1 MPRTTGARAFLD
13 LLAQSGVRHL
23 FGNPGTTELPLMDAL
38 VDESRIQYVL
48 GLQEVPVMAMADGY
62 AMASR
67 SLGVVNLHVSCG
79 LGNAMGMLY
88 NAYREGTPLLVT
100 AGQSDRR
107 ILFEEPILAGDMVG
121 VTKPWTK
128 WSVEVNRLQDLPAA
142 VRRAVQTALTPP
154 TGPVFLSLPMDLQM
168 EAAELDLTPP
178 ARLDRR
184 VRPPREAL
192 ARAAKFLAEAK
203 NPCILA
209 GSRVVEAD
217 AVESLEALA
226 EVLGAPVYSE
236 NATSHGRLPMPCD
249 HPLYGQQIPLW
260 SPDIRQLLGE
270 YDAALVVGMDL
281 LRMYVFH
288 DPPEAVPPTC
298 RLVHLDEDPW
308 QIGKNYQV
316 EVGLVGDSR
325 AGSEELCELLSTTMT
340 DAQRT
345 AVRERAARHT
355 AKHAADRAE
364 LRAEAERQRSQR
376 PLTALAFMDAVG
388 RVLPPS
394 AAVIEEA
401 VTTTEHRFERLG
413 HLRNADGYFAHRGWA
428 LGWGLGCA
436 LGVKLAWPDR
446 PTLALLGEGAATYGI
461 QGLWTAAKYQIPVTF
476 LLCNNA
482 QYRILKDGSR
492 MLGLP
497 NAAAGKHLGMD
508 LNEPTIDFVALAKA
522 YGVDAVRITEPDE
535 LGDAVRESLSSDKPK
550 LIDVPL
556 AATRASQFG

>member
-1 MPRTTGARAFLD
+1 MSRTTGARAFFE
-13 LLAQSGVRHL
+13 LLVQSGVRYL

-38 VDESRIQYVL
+38 VDEPRLKYVL
-48 GLQEVPVMAMADGY
+48 GLQEVPVMAMADGL

-67 SLGVVNLHVSCG
+67 GLGVVNLHVSCG

-88 NAYREGTPLLVT
+88 NAHREGTPLLVT

-121 VTKPWTK
+121 VTRPWTK
-128 WSVEVNRLQDLPAA
+128 WSVEVNRVQDLPAA
-142 VRRAVQTALTPP
+142 VCRAVQTALTPP
-154 TGPVFLSLPMDLQM
+154 TGPVFMSLPMDMQM
-168 EAAELDLTPP
+168 EEAELDLTPP

-192 ARAAKFLAEAK
+192 ARAARLLAEAK

-217 AVESLEALA
+217 AVGAVTALA
-226 EVLGAPVYSE
+226 ELLGAPVYSE

-260 SPDIRQLLGE
+260 SPDIRKLLAE

-288 DPPEAVPPTC
+288 DPPQAVPPTC
-298 RLVHLDEDPW
+298 RLVHLDENPW
-308 QIGKNYQV
+308 QIGKNYPV
-316 EVGLVGDSR
+316 EVGLIGDTR
-325 AGSEELCELLSTTMT
+325 AGSEELRDLLTATMT
-340 DAQRT
+340 DAQKST
-345 AVRERAARHT
+345 ARKRGDRHAT
-355 AKHAADRAE
+355 KHAAERAE
-364 LRAEAERQRSQR
+364 LVAEAARQCSQR
-376 PLTALAFMDAVG
+376 PLTALAFMDTVG
-388 RVLPPS
+388 RVLPS
-394 AAVIEEA
+394 NSAVIEEA

-413 HLRNADGYFAHRGWA
+413 HLKNADGYFAHRGWA

-461 QGLWTAAKYQIPVTF
+461 QGLWTAAKYRIPVTF
-476 LLCNNA
+476 IICNNG
-482 QYRILKDGSR
+482 QYQILKDGSR

-508 LNEPTIDFVALAKA
+508 LSGPTIDFVALAQA
-522 YGVDAVRITEPDE
+522 YGVESVRLSEPDE
-535 LGDAVRESLSSDKPK
+535 LADAMRESLAGDKPK